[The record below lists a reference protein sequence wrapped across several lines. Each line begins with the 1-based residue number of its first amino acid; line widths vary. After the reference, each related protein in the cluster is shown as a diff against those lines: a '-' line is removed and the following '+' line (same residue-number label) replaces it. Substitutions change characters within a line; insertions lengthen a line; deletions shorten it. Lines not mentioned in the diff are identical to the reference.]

1 MNASQDLEKLSTIH
15 SLFTAAS
22 GGDNYNAEQIS
33 AALRYAQD
41 RPGLGLKREE
51 RPFDVEVRKL
61 IDLHLESQSQHH
73 GVAVWDM
80 RDRPYDPLWI
90 RYHIVSQLKQI
101 AGYLDATLIVV
112 GLKEAICP
120 QGRYFTKSKK
130 ERYQQAVSYV
140 EELALCYKTHSTK
153 LNILFV

>member
-22 GGDNYNAEQIS
+22 GSDAYSAEQIS

-41 RPGLGLKREE
+41 RKPLDRKPAE
-51 RPFDVEVRKL
+51 RPFDEDVREL
-61 IDLHLESQSQHH
+61 IELHLNNQNHAH

-101 AGYLDATLIVV
+101 SGFPEATLIVV
-112 GLKEAICP
+112 GLRDTICP
-120 QGRYFTKSKK
+120 KGRYFTQSKR
-130 ERYQQAVSYV
+130 ERYQQAVTYV
-140 EELALCYKTHSTK
+140 EELALSYKTSSTK
-153 LNILFV
+153 LNLLFV